1 MKNPWI
7 AAVLNFF
14 GYGLGTVYV
23 GRRVLV
29 GVLLAAG
36 GIPAQI
42 IEILASPLGPYSN
55 AIPTLWPYLFVGL
68 LLVKLALAIDAFREA
83 KASSTVR

>member
-1 MKNPWI
+1 MKNPWL

-36 GIPAQI
+36 GIPAQV
-42 IEILASPLGPYSN
+42 IEILVSPPGPYSN
-55 AIPTLWPYLFVGL
+55 TIPTLWPYLFVGL
-68 LLVKLALAIDAFREA
+68 LLVKVALAIDAFREA
-83 KASSTVR
+83 KATTSR